1 MASYFLIAA
10 TSIML
15 THVPAGE
22 AKHPPAEPPKP
33 AVTCMAPDKVI
44 LNTPDGWKVV
54 ARVSG
59 ESLVRFRAAAKDH
72 TQPGGD
78 YILAKADEIIFMASG
93 PRAISFLFTAD
104 CLTGYSPLPAEMLK
118 ALLGAE
124 TI

>member
-1 MASYFLIAA
+1 MTAYLLIVA
-10 TSIML
+10 TSIAL
-15 THVPAGE
+15 THGSAGE
-22 AKHPPAEPPKP
+22 AKHPPAEQSKP

-59 ESLVRFRAAAKDH
+59 ESLVRFRAAAKDQ
-72 TQPGGD
+72 TQPGGNE
-78 YILAKADEIIFMASG
+78 ILAKADEIIFMASG
-93 PRAISFLFTAD
+93 PRAISFTAD